1 VESAGAKREMLLNC
15 LSMVVD
21 GREVDDGDCSICACG
36 LEREREDE
44 FELGESLL
52 NGSKAGLDK

>member
-44 FELGESLL
+44 FELGESF
-52 NGSKAGLDK
+52 